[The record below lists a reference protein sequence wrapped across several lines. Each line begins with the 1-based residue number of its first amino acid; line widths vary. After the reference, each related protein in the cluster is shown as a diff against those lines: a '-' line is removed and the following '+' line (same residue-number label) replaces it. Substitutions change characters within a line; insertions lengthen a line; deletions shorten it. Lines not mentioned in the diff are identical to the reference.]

1 MPNWFNEQKNIF
13 AFLRE
18 NVETEMTVKGGIKT
32 PQGNKQIWNVGHS
45 VRHLPSL

>member
-18 NVETEMTVKGGIKT
+18 NVETEMTVKGGIT
-32 PQGNKQIWNVGHS
+32 PSILFTLFIYIQMA
-45 VRHLPSL
+45 SL